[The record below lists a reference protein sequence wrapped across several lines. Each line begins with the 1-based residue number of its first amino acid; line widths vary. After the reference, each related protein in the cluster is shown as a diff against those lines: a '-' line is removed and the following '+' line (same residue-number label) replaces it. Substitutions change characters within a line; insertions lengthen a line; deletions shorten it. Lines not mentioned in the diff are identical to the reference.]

1 MHLPPRQIGCI
12 LFHKGYHFVDNCWKL
27 GFVFLPITGES
38 PASQLE
44 KGSVPISHTVCC
56 GLPSRCLECRAS
68 PRLWEGPS
76 SQSWILLGS
85 GAVLSPDSV
94 GEIALGPVTEE
105 YVTQSH
111 YPLLSRR
118 ASAASVSQTVVSLAK
133 TCSWATVS
141 VSWFQRVSCE
151 CACAVLKW
159 AAVSGRL
166 GDSDHSLSL
175 VPGHLLLPPCS
186 GHRLCVT
193 VVECLPLFR
202 PGFQKMGRRISV
214 VPQPLDDLLYDFVC
228 IPEGCPNP
236 GVWIQPDKFLAQ
248 GDWPLFIGSQWRRQ
262 WHPTPVLW
270 PGKSHGQS
278 SLVGC
283 SPCSR

>member
-94 GEIALGPVTEE
+94 GEIALGPGTEE

-111 YPLLSRR
+111 YPFLSRR
-118 ASAASVSQTVVSLAK
+118 VLAASISQTVVSLAK
-133 TCSWATVS
+133 KCSWATVS
-141 VSWFQRVSCE
+141 SFPGSRGYPVSVHVQCWNEQ
-151 CACAVLKW
+151 
-159 AAVSGRL
+159 
-166 GDSDHSLSL
+166 
-175 VPGHLLLPPCS
+175 
-186 GHRLCVT
+186 LC
-193 VVECLPLFR
+193 
-202 PGFQKMGRRISV
+202 
-214 VPQPLDDLLYDFVC
+214 
-228 IPEGCPNP
+228 
-236 GVWIQPDKFLAQ
+236 Q
-248 GDWPLFIGSQWRRQ
+248 GDWVTLTIVFLWFLGTFSSHHVLATGS
-262 WHPTPVLW
+262 VW
-270 PGKSHGQS
+270 PWLSVYL
-278 SLVGC
+278 SLGLA
-283 SPCSR
+283 SKKWGGGSL